1 MTAWKE
7 ALRLVLQLWVRWL
20 WVAVVLGAAGGL
32 AAAWLWTPLERNWHI
47 VLNILYLLG
56 SAGAAAWALTYAHR
70 RFAPDGIRLFRAV
83 QRAEFWGTLAIFAA
97 AGIWIPARLVTW
109 VPRFESLAGQ
119 AWSAGLR
126 AAAAWALFTAGI
138 CWLLACLGV
147 LSKERT

>member
-20 WVAVVLGAAGGL
+20 WVAVVLGAAAGL
-32 AAAWLWTPLERNWHI
+32 AAAWLWTPLERNWHL

-56 SAGAAAWALTYAHR
+56 AAAAAAWALTYAHR

-83 QRAEFWGTLAIFAA
+83 QRAEFWGALAIFAA
-97 AGIWIPARLVTW
+97 AGIWTPARLVTW
-109 VPRFESLAGQ
+109 VPRLESLAGQ

-126 AAAAWALFTAGI
+126 AAAAWMLFTAGI

-147 LSKERT
+147 LSKERS